1 MEPYLPRDVIYRPKT
16 GFGAPLRNWL
26 KNELRDQLRAMLS
39 TENLQ
44 KRGLFDPQA
53 TQSLIDKNEKGQVDA
68 SYTLFS
74 MMCIEIWCRHF
85 LDYK

>member
-1 MEPYLPRDVIYRPKT
+1 MEPYLPSDVIYRPKT
-16 GFGAPLRNWL
+16 GFGAPLRLWL
-26 KNELRDQLRAMLS
+26 KNELRDYLRDMLS

-53 TQSLIDKNEKGQVDA
+53 TQLLIDRNERGEIDA

-85 LDYK
+85 LDNK